1 MDNLTDMTG
10 WTALALGLFTLFAA
24 IGAFR
29 KPGVWQ
35 QVVKEIEES
44 PALQLVSGML
54 ELVTGT
60 AVWLLNPW
68 IPADILTC
76 IMKSLGAA
84 MVIEALFVIGFSDL
98 YFHFWLRNLSHMHR
112 GWAVVTLLCG
122 AVLTI
127 AAMMRF

>member
-1 MDNLTDMTG
+1 MDMMTDMTG
-10 WTALALGLFTLFAA
+10 WTALALGLFTLFVA

-35 QVVKEIEES
+35 TVVKEVEES

-84 MVIEALFVIGFSDL
+84 MVIEALFVLGFSDL

-112 GWAVVTLLCG
+112 GWAVVTLVAG
-122 AVLTI
+122 IALTV

>member
-10 WTALALGLFTLFAA
+10 WTALTLGLFTLFAA

-35 QVVKEIEES
+35 TVVKEIEES
-44 PALQLVSGML
+44 PALQLVCGML
-54 ELVTGT
+54 ELVTGA

-68 IPADILTC
+68 ISADILTC
-76 IMKSLGAA
+76 VMKVLGAA
-84 MVIEALFVIGFSDL
+84 MVIEALFVIGFSDI

-112 GWAVVTLLCG
+112 GWAAVTLVCG
-122 AVLTI
+122 AVLT
-127 AAMMRF
+127 AAGMMRF

>member
-10 WTALALGLFTLFAA
+10 WTGLALGLFTLFAA

-35 QVVKEIEES
+35 TVVKEIEES
-44 PALQLVSGML
+44 PALQLISGML

-112 GWAVVTLLCG
+112 GWAVVTLVCG
-122 AVLTI
+122 AALT
-127 AAMMRF
+127 AASMMRF

>member
-1 MDNLTDMTG
+1 MDDLTDMTG

-35 QVVKEIEES
+35 TVVKEIDQS
-44 PALQLVSGML
+44 PALQLICGML
-54 ELVTGT
+54 ELVTGL

-68 IPADILTC
+68 IAADVLTC
-76 IMKSLGAA
+76 VMKVLGAA
-84 MVIEALFVIGFSDL
+84 MIIEALAVIGFSDL

-112 GWAVVTLLCG
+112 GWAVVTLISG
-122 AVLTI
+122 AVLTA

>member
-29 KPGVWQ
+29 KPGIWQ
-35 QVVKEIEES
+35 TVVKEIEES
-44 PALQLVSGML
+44 PALQLISGML

-76 IMKSLGAA
+76 IMKTLGAA

-112 GWAVVTLLCG
+112 GWAVVTLLAGG
-122 AVLTI
+122 ALTA